1 MATAEATIWWNGDL
15 IPEAQALVPVT
26 HVGWTGVAGVFEGM
40 RGYWSADTEDL
51 RIFRLREH
59 LDRFMRSMKLMHMA
73 PRWDRDALAAACA
86 AVLRA
91 NAPREDV
98 YLQPLAYVGDAHHG
112 NFFRSTGC
120 DIYIA
125 QWPSPSRLLTGATA
139 TACVSSYR
147 RIGEEAM
154 PPRVKNLSNYRN
166 SQLASR
172 EAGLNGYDT
181 ALLLNAAGRVTE
193 APSACVFLV
202 RDGMVITPDLASGIL
217 ESITRDAVITL
228 CRDELGL
235 AVQERAV
242 DRTELY
248 LADEVFLTGNA
259 VEIQPLV
266 AIDRLAIGAGAI
278 GPVATSLDRLLHDIA
293 RGGVP
298 KYERWV
304 TRVDNG
310 ARAARSAAS
319 AGTSPER

>member
-1 MATAEATIWWNGDL
+1 MATAGAMIWWNGEL

-26 HVGWTGVAGVFEGM
+26 HIGWTGVAGVFEGL
-40 RGYWSADTEDL
+40 RGYWDADAEGV

-73 PRWDRDALAAACA
+73 PRWDRDELAAACV

-91 NAPREDV
+91 NAPREDI
-98 YLQPLAYVGDAHHG
+98 YLQPLAYVGDAVHG

-172 EAGLNGYDT
+172 EARLNGYDT
-181 ALLLNAAGRVTE
+181 ALLLNGAGRVTE

-202 RDGMVITPDLASGIL
+202 RDGVVITPDLASGIL
-217 ESITRDAVITL
+217 ESITRDALITL

-266 AIDRLAIGAGAI
+266 AIDRLPIAAGGI
-278 GPVATSLDRLLHDIA
+278 GPVTARLGQLLRDIVRGDLPRYDRWITLADNHALAAGADA
-293 RGGVP
+293 GV
-298 KYERWV
+298 
-304 TRVDNG
+304 
-310 ARAARSAAS
+310 
-319 AGTSPER
+319 GTIPE